1 MALDKLV
8 DSAQLDSDLTSVAN
22 AIRAKGGTSAQLAF
36 PAGFVDAVEAI
47 ETGGGG
53 GASSGSVTVTERTR
67 YLTINM
73 GGEYDHI
80 LVVQRSGTGNQF
92 SQDGNRYTWAAW
104 GIRGYSSP
112 TNNPNAKG
120 EKHRAKLCFKKN
132 GSGTFMPSHRGT
144 RCSGP
149 AQAQFSGNILRVRT
163 KDAYCSLFHKFVPR
177 TFECRGTS
185 SSTEC
190 SLMYSWSSP

>member
-1 MALDKLV
+1 MVINKIVNAT
-8 DSAQLDSDLTSVAN
+8 QLDADLTDIAD

-80 LVVQRSGTGNQF
+80 LVVQRSGTGNQY

-112 TNNPNAKG
+112 TNNTNAKG
-120 EKHRAKLCFKKN
+120 AFHTISNATGAYGAFTGNNC
-132 GSGTFMPSHRGT
+132 
-144 RCSGP
+144 CV
-149 AQAQFSGNILRVRT
+149 FSGDSVT
-163 KDAYCSLFHKFVPR
+163 FDANGITASHTAF
-177 TFECRGTS
+177 
-185 SSTEC
+185 
-190 SLMYSWSSP
+190 SPYVTYDWWAW

>member
-53 GASSGSVTVTERTR
+53 GVASGSATVTERTR
-67 YLTINM
+67 YLTIDM

-80 LVVQRSGTGNQF
+80 LVVQRSGTGNQY
-92 SQDGNRYTWAAW
+92 SQDNSRYTWALW

-120 EKHRAKLCFKKN
+120 AFHTITTAN
-132 GSGTFMPSHRGT
+132 GNLGGFIGNNCCTFTGNTVTFDANGITASHT
-144 RCSGP
+144 
-149 AQAQFSGNILRVRT
+149 AFSPYVT
-163 KDAYCSLFHKFVPR
+163 YDWWA
-177 TFECRGTS
+177 
-185 SSTEC
+185 
-190 SLMYSWSSP
+190 W